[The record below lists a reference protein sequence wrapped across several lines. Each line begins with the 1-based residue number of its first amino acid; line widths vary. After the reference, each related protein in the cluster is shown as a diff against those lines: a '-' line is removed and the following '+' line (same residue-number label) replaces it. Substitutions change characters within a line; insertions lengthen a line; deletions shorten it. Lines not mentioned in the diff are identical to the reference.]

1 MHAVALVYFREV
13 ARSGSIRRAAG
24 VLNVAASALNRQIL
38 KLEDEFGTPLFDRL
52 PGGMRLTVAGQLLL
66 SHVNDTLHE
75 YDRIRSEIDDLKEA
89 RSGHVSIAAL
99 DSLLVDFLPRALDR
113 FRIDFPAVGYT
124 VTAHQPA
131 DIPRL
136 VAEGDADFAFTFV
149 QPQGLSAA
157 RFLVEVPAPIGVIMR
172 PDHPLAARLA
182 LTFDDVAR
190 YPIFTQPG
198 PLPRAAD
205 ADPEFAA
212 FRASIRP
219 RVESNSIQML
229 KLCVMLNMGIAFFT
243 RLGFLHDIET
253 GELTWRPFTSP
264 GINRLRIGLLA
275 PSGRVL
281 GPPAQQLA
289 RRLVEDLHR
298 FASV

>member
-1 MHAVALVYFREV
+1 MHAVALAYFREV
-13 ARSGSIRRAAG
+13 ARSGSVRRAAG

-66 SHVNDTLHE
+66 RHVNDTLHE
-75 YDRIRSEIDDLKEA
+75 YDRVRSEIDDLKEA

-113 FRIDFPAVGYT
+113 FRIDFPAVAYT

-136 VAEGDADFAFTFV
+136 VAE
-149 QPQGLSAA
+149 
-157 RFLVEVPAPIGVIMR
+157 APIGVIMR
-172 PDHPLAARLA
+172 PDHPPATRLA

-264 GINRLRIGLLA
+264 GINRLRIGLLV
-275 PSGRVL
+275 PSSRSL
-281 GPPAQQLA
+281 SPPAQQLS
-289 RRLVEDLHR
+289 RRLVDDLHR